1 MKPTRKKGKAS
12 VLSGAELPGLAPAA
26 NRRLKPIEKFHNS
39 LALSRWALKII
50 KDHSL
55 DSLRGTLNRREMEG
69 IDAETGHTLFFNAVI
84 GSSLFDLGDPTKVT
98 KQTLGAYD
106 LRVVGYWRQI
116 TASAARRDADGNP
129 ARMKYYQWLTLMV
142 TELYLDCYFNRK
154 ARLLNELNAEIGE
167 VNKALPAKEQL
178 AAAKLEDLDK
188 VSFWE
193 ATGSGKTLL
202 MHVNILQYKWYAAQ
216 AGKALDRVI
225 LLTPNEGLAN
235 QHLEELKASGIAAAL
250 LSDDLFKND
259 TSKVGVVDS
268 NKLSSKGAG
277 VKVMAAESFEG
288 KNLVMVDEGHHGSSK
303 EDGEHRTVRDMLAK
317 DGFSFEY
324 SATFGQAVSSENKK
338 DVRVLWDLYARN
350 ILFDYSYRYFFDDG
364 YGKEAMILNLD
375 EKKDDPD
382 ARRFEY
388 LVGNLLAYYQQ
399 HYVYEDEP
407 ATMKEFGIARPLCLF
422 VGNTVSAPKKDKK
435 TGEYKLDETSSDVW
449 SVIKFLAAVLNRRPA
464 VENLIKRYRQNDAV
478 VEVGDKNP
486 FYDMFLALSKGSEK
500 EVYDDMLRKVFKAS
514 GAQKLHLQLIRKTGE
529 IILRVGNGTVFG
541 VINIGDSA
549 GFLSVAKAGTD
560 FIIDPADDMDD
571 RSYFATLNDVDSPV
585 TILVGSRKFTE
596 GWSSWRVSAMGLLNM
611 GVSEGTQII
620 QLFGRGVRLQGKDFS
635 LKRSKD
641 GERPSTSCLRKL
653 ETLNVFGIRANYMAK
668 FKEYLELEIGRPLD
682 NVLTLDFPAK
692 HRSIP
697 AGLKI
702 PQVADG
708 YGLNQEN
715 GFKAKKTIVLFKI
728 SEEDGKRVK
737 KPVFIYEDFSSVQTL
752 MVSDRK
758 SENDGMGEKKP
769 VRLDGHALPFV
780 DLDRVYLRLLEEK
793 ACKHYENLEINR
805 GELQRVVDEMAKG
818 MDGAHDWYLLYTR
831 ETDVAFD
838 SFAKVA
844 NVERL
849 FTILVLGYMEVFYKT
864 FQHLYEDEHMEV
876 VPVTEKMLD
885 GGDFRWPQEYQFEF
899 EDNADGN
906 VWKGRLEELKEHLH
920 DNDFPAQCSKWSS
933 EGSKDLVAIAFDPS
947 LYVPL
952 FYARKGA
959 KLPLKMKPLS
969 FDAPSELRFVED
981 LMRFYDD
988 SANNAFFSNV
998 DLYLMRNASHK
1009 ARGLGFAQ
1017 AGNFYPDFL
1026 LWLKDKT
1033 TGKEYLSF
1041 IDPKGLRNVS
1051 FESPKLNFAKEVKE
1065 LEKTLNK
1072 DQANKLIL
1080 NSIILSD
1087 TPYSKLADLFTGH
1100 TKEDYEAKH
1109 VFFLDEGNPGP
1120 NDGGNYLPKMFA
1132 AVKME
1137 VPADGF

>member
-1 MKPTRKKGKAS
+1 MAKKKSGGKTLA
-12 VLSGAELPGLAPAA
+12 GLAESKKQQM
-26 NRRLKPIEKFHNS
+26 KPIEKFHNS

-50 KDHSL
+50 KGHSL
-55 DSLRGTLNRREMEG
+55 DPLRMTLNRREMEG

-84 GSSLFDLGDPTKVT
+84 GSSLFELGDPTKMT
-98 KQTLGAYD
+98 KSALEAYD
-106 LRVVGYWRQI
+106 LRVVGYWQKI
-116 TASAARRDADGNP
+116 TVSAARRDADGNP
-129 ARMKYYQWLTLMV
+129 VKMKYYQWLTLMV
-142 TELYLDCYFNRK
+142 TELYLDYYFNRR
-154 ARLLNELNAEIGE
+154 AQLLNELNAEIDE

-235 QHLEELKASGIAAAL
+235 QHLEELRASGIAATSL
-250 LSDDLFKND
+250 TDDLFKND

-288 KNLVMVDEGHHGSSK
+288 KNLVMVDEGHHGASTQK
-303 EDGEHRTVRDMLAK
+303 EKMEEGEHRLVRNMLARN
-317 DGFSFEY
+317 GFSFEY
-324 SATFGQAVSSENKK
+324 SATFGQAVSSEDKK
-338 DVRVLWDLYARN
+338 EVRILWDLYARN

-375 EKKDDPD
+375 EDTDDPE

-399 HYVYEDEP
+399 HFIFTNESV
-407 ATMKEFGIARPLCLF
+407 TMKEFGVARPLCLF
-422 VGNTVSAPKKDKK
+422 VGATVKAPKKDKT

-449 SVIKFLAAVLNRRPA
+449 SVINFLAAVLNRRPA

-478 VEVGDKNP
+478 IKVGDKNP
-486 FYDMFLALSKGSEK
+486 FYNMFVPLSTGSEK
-500 EVYDDMLRKVFKAS
+500 EVYDDMLRKVFKAP
-514 GAQKLHLQLIRKTGE
+514 GVQKLHLQLMRKTGE
-529 IILRVGNGTVFG
+529 IVLRVGNGTVFG

-560 FIIDPADDMDD
+560 FIIDPADDMEDG
-571 RSYFATLNDVDSPV
+571 SYFATLNDTDSPV

-611 GVSEGTQII
+611 GVRDGTQII
-620 QLFGRGVRLQGKDFS
+620 QLFGRGVRLQGKNFS
-635 LKRSKD
+635 LKRSKES
-641 GERPSTSCLRKL
+641 ERPSKSYLRKL
-653 ETLNVFGIRANYMAK
+653 ETLNVFGIRANYMAN

-682 NVLTLDFPAK
+682 NVLTLDFPIK

-702 PQVADG
+702 PQVAEG
-708 YGLNQEN
+708 YGLNQEK
-715 GFKAKKTIVLFKI
+715 GFKAKKTITLFKI
-728 SEEDGKRVK
+728 PEKDGKRIK
-737 KPVFIYEDFSSVQTL
+737 KPVFTYEDYSSVQKL
-752 MVSDRK
+752 VVSDKK
-758 SENDGMGEKKP
+758 SVDVGTGEKKKAT
-769 VRLDGHALPFV
+769 LDGRAMPFI

-793 ACKHYENLEINR
+793 AGKHFENLEISR
-805 GELQRVVDEMAKG
+805 GELQRVADEMAKG
-818 MDGAHDWYLLYTR
+818 VDGAHDWYLLYTR
-831 ETDVAFD
+831 EADVAFD

-844 NVERL
+844 NIERL

-876 VPVTEKMLD
+876 VQVTEKMLNE
-885 GGDFRWPQEYQFEF
+885 GDFRWPQGYQFEF

-906 VWKGRLEELKEHLH
+906 TWKERLEELKKHLH
-920 DNDFPAQCSKWSS
+920 DGDFPAQCSKWS
-933 EGSKDLVAIAFDPS
+933 GRVSKNFVAIAFDPS

-952 FYARKGA
+952 FYARKDA

-981 LMRFYDD
+981 LMRYYDD
-988 SANNAFFSNV
+988 PANKTFFTNV
-998 DLYLMRNASHK
+998 DLYLMRNASQK
-1009 ARGLGFAQ
+1009 SRGLGFAQ

-1026 LWLKDKT
+1026 LWLKDKS

-1041 IDPKGLRNVS
+1041 VDPKGLRTVS

-1065 LEKTLNK
+1065 LEKTINK
-1072 DQANKLIL
+1072 GKSSELIL

-1087 TPYSKLADLFTGH
+1087 TPYSELADLFSEH
-1100 TKEDYEAKH
+1100 TKADYEAKH
-1109 VFFLDEGNPGP
+1109 VFFLYEGDPSETN
-1120 NDGGNYLPKMFA
+1120 GGKYLPKMFD

-1137 VPADGF
+1137 V

>member
-1 MKPTRKKGKAS
+1 MGRKKESA
-12 VLSGAELPGLAPAA
+12 GAELPGLAPAA
-26 NRRLKPIEKFHNS
+26 NRQLKPIEKFHNS

-50 KDHSL
+50 KGHSF
-55 DSLRGTLNRREMEG
+55 DSLRGTLNRRDMEG
-69 IDAETGHTLFFNAVI
+69 TDAETGHTLFFNAVI
-84 GSSLFDLGDPTKVT
+84 GSSLFELGDPTKVT
-98 KQTLGAYD
+98 KQTLEAYD
-106 LRVVGYWRQI
+106 LRVVGYWQQI
-116 TASAARRDADGNP
+116 TASAVRRDADGNP
-129 ARMKYYQWLTLMV
+129 VKMKYYQWLTLMV
-142 TELYLDCYFNRK
+142 TELYLDYYFNRR
-154 ARLLNELNAEIGE
+154 AQLLNELNAEIDE
-167 VNKALPAKEQL
+167 VNKALPAKEHL

-235 QHLEELKASGIAAAL
+235 QHLEELKASGIAAAS

-303 EDGEHRTVRDMLAK
+303 EDGEHRKVRDMLAK

-338 DVRVLWDLYARN
+338 DVRILWDLYARN

-375 EKKDDPD
+375 EKTDDPE

-399 HYVYEDEP
+399 HYVFEDKSESQ
-407 ATMKEFGIARPLCLF
+407 TMKDFGIARPLCLF

-449 SVIKFLAAVLNRRPA
+449 SVINFLAAVLNKRPA

-478 VEVGDKNP
+478 IEVGDKNP
-486 FYDMFLALSKGSEK
+486 FYNMFLPISKGSEAD
-500 EVYDDMLRKVFKAS
+500 VYTDMLRKVFKAT
-514 GAQKLHLQLIRKTGE
+514 GAQKLHLQLIKKTGE
-529 IILRVGNGTVFG
+529 IVLRVGTGTVFG
-541 VINIGDSA
+541 VINIGDSV

-560 FIIDPADDMDD
+560 FVIDPADDMDD
-571 RSYFATLNDVDSPV
+571 TSYFATLNDKDSPV

-620 QLFGRGVRLQGKDFS
+620 QLFGRGVRLQGKNFS

-641 GERPSTSCLRKL
+641 GERPSSSHLRKL

-682 NVLTLDFPAK
+682 NVLTLDFPIN
-692 HRSIP
+692 HRPIP

-702 PQVADG
+702 PQVAEG

-715 GFKAKKTIVLFKI
+715 GFKAKKSIVLFKI
-728 SEEDGKRVK
+728 PEDDKKRIK
-737 KPVFIYEDFSSVQTL
+737 KPEFSYEDYSSVQTL
-752 MVSDRK
+752 MVSDK
-758 SENDGMGEKKP
+758 KPEEEGTGEKKKVP
-769 VRLDGHALPFV
+769 LDGRAMPFI

-793 ACKHYENLEINR
+793 ACKHFENLEISR
-805 GELQRVVDEMAKG
+805 GELQRVVYEMAKG
-818 MDGAHDWYLLYTR
+818 GEFAHDWYQLYTR
-831 ETDVAFD
+831 EADVTFD

-844 NVERL
+844 NIERL

-876 VPVTEKMLD
+876 VDVTEKMLNE
-885 GGDFRWPQEYQFEF
+885 GDFRWPQGYQFEF

-906 VWKGRLEELKEHLH
+906 TWKGRLEELKKHFH
-920 DNDFPAQCSKWSS
+920 DSDFPAQCSRWSS
-933 EGSKDLVAIAFDPS
+933 EGSKDFVAIAFTQS
-947 LYVPL
+947 LYEPL
-952 FYARKGA
+952 FYARDGA

-969 FDAPSELRFVED
+969 FDAPSEKRFVED
-981 LMRFYDD
+981 LVRYYED
-988 SANNAFFSNV
+988 SANKEFFTNV
-998 DLYLMRNASHK
+998 DLYLMRNASQK
-1009 ARGLGFAQ
+1009 SRGLGFAQ

-1026 LWLKDKT
+1026 LWLKDKS

-1065 LEKTLNK
+1065 LEKVVNK
-1072 DQANKLIL
+1072 GQANKLIL

-1087 TPYSKLADLFTGH
+1087 TPYSKLADLFAVH
-1100 TKEDYEAKH
+1100 TKADYEAKY

-1120 NDGGNYLPKMFA
+1120 DNGGQYLPKLFA
-1132 AVKME
+1132 AVRKE
-1137 VPADGF
+1137 

>member
-1 MKPTRKKGKAS
+1 MGRKKKS
-12 VLSGAELPGLAPAA
+12 DGAELPGLASPA
-26 NRRLKPIEKFHNS
+26 NRQLKPIEKFHNS

-55 DSLRGTLNRREMEG
+55 DSLRGTLNRQTMEG

-98 KQTLGAYD
+98 KSALEAYD
-106 LRVVGYWRQI
+106 LRVVGYWQQI

-129 ARMKYYQWLTLMV
+129 VKMKYYQWLTLMG
-142 TELYLDCYFNRK
+142 TELYLDCYFNRR
-154 ARLLNELNAEIGE
+154 AQLLNDLNAEIEE
-167 VNKALPAKEQL
+167 VNKTLPAKEHL

-216 AGKALDRVI
+216 AGKPLDRVI
-225 LLTPNEGLAN
+225 LLTPNEGLSN
-235 QHLEELKASGIAAAL
+235 QHLGDLKASGIAAVSL
-250 LSDDLFKND
+250 TDDLFKND

-303 EDGEHRTVRDMLAK
+303 EDGEHRKVRDMLAK

-375 EKKDDPD
+375 EKTDDPE

-399 HYVYEDEP
+399 HYIYENEP
-407 ATMKEFGIARPLCLF
+407 ATMKDFGIARPLCLF

-435 TGEYKLDETSSDVW
+435 TGDYKLDETSSDVW
-449 SVIKFLAAVLNRRPA
+449 SVIKFLAAVLDKRPE
-464 VENLIKRYRQNDAV
+464 VEKLIKRYRQNDAV
-478 VEVGDKNP
+478 IEVGDKNP
-486 FYDMFLALSKGSEK
+486 FYDMFLPLSKGSEK

-514 GAQKLHLQLIRKTGE
+514 GVLKLHLQLIKKTGE
-529 IILRVGNGTVFG
+529 ITLRVGNGTVFG

-549 GFLSVAKAGTD
+549 GFLSAAKTGTD

-571 RSYFATLNDVDSPV
+571 RSYFATLNDVDSSV

-620 QLFGRGVRLQGKDFS
+620 QLFGRGVRLQGKKFS

-641 GERPSTSCLRKL
+641 GERPSSSHLRKL

-668 FKEYLELEIGRPLD
+668 FKEYLELEIGRSLD
-682 NVLTLDFPAK
+682 NVLTLDFPVK

-702 PQVADG
+702 PHVAEG
-708 YGLNQEN
+708 YGLNQEK
-715 GFKAKKTIVLFKI
+715 GFKAKKTIILFKI
-728 SEEDGKRVK
+728 PDEDGKRVK
-737 KPVFIYEDFSSVQTL
+737 KPVFTYEDYSSVQTL
-752 MVSDRK
+752 MVSD
-758 SENDGMGEKKP
+758 KKP
-769 VRLDGHALPFV
+769 VDVGTGAKKNATLDGRAMPFI

-793 ACKHYENLEINR
+793 ACKHFENLEISR
-805 GELQRVVDEMAKG
+805 GELQRVADEMVKG
-818 MDGAHDWYLLYTR
+818 ADGAHDWYLLYTR
-831 ETDVAFD
+831 EADVTFD

-844 NVERL
+844 SIERL

-876 VPVTEKMLD
+876 VEVTEKLLNE
-885 GGDFRWPQEYQFEF
+885 GDFRWPQGYQFEF

-906 VWKGRLEELKEHLH
+906 TWKGRLEELKKHLH

-981 LMRFYDD
+981 LIRFYDD
-988 SANNAFFSNV
+988 PANKTFFTNV
-998 DLYLMRNASHK
+998 DLYLMRNASQK
-1009 ARGLGFAQ
+1009 SRGLGFAQ

-1026 LWLKDKT
+1026 LWLKDKS

-1065 LEKTLNK
+1065 LEKVVNK

-1087 TPYSKLADLFTGH
+1087 TPFSELADLFTEH
-1100 TKEDYEAKH
+1100 TKADYEAKH
-1109 VFFLDEGNPGP
+1109 VFFLDEGNPGET
-1120 NDGGNYLPKMFA
+1120 DGGKYLPKMFD

-1137 VPADGF
+1137 LPSA